1 MQTVYYSFMPRLLAF
16 LLLLAAVPSSS
27 QDAKPP
33 AATTPAAKS
42 SRAPFSDS
50 HEGIIIGVDPWTT
63 ASRYKDKFAKTKS
76 PFSRGIVALQVS
88 LHNDNPKGVRVSL
101 QRIRLIVQ
109 IDEDNRQE
117 LQPLSPDDVADTVL
131 LKPETKDP
139 TARRLPLPVPVPV
152 TKSNTRDANWTKLR
166 DACQDAA
173 VPSSVIGANETVEG
187 LLYFDL
193 RGEIDLLHSSRLYV
207 PNLVTMDTNDPI
219 SYFEIELGHA
229 KSDSQ

>member
-1 MQTVYYSFMPRLLAF
+1 MPRLLAF
-16 LLLLAAVPSSS
+16 LLLLTTAIAYPS

-33 AATTPAAKS
+33 TDAKAAAKP
-42 SRAPFSDS
+42 SRLPFSDS
-50 HEGIIIGVDPWTT
+50 HEGVIIGVDPWTT
-63 ASRYKDKFAKTKS
+63 ASRYKEKFAKTKS
-76 PFSRGIVALQVS
+76 PFNSGIVAVHVS
-88 LHNDNPKGVRVSL
+88 FHNDNSKGVKVSL
-101 QRIRLIVQ
+101 QRIRLVVQ
-109 IDEDNRQE
+109 LDEDNRQE

-131 LKPETKDP
+131 LKPASKDP
-139 TARRLPLPVPVPV
+139 TARRLPLPVPVPI

-193 RGEIDLLHSSRLYV
+193 RGETDLLQSSRLYV
-207 PNLVTMDTNDPI
+207 PNLITMDTNDPI

-229 KSDSQ
+229 KPDSQSQ